1 MTLRLT
7 RLAPVCPDGRAN
19 EEGLDDSSGDF
30 PRRRWFRFRILGRKE
45 EKGDTSY
52 ISLLVF
58 CKKGLPRYFEFS
70 LHVLLLRIQI
80 LGTNAAQKARQVL
93 VPCQINN

>member
-7 RLAPVCPDGRAN
+7 RLAPVLMDGGA
-19 EEGLDDSSGDF
+19 DDSSGDF

-52 ISLLVF
+52 LHFFVGILKEGSSKVF
-58 CKKGLPRYFEFS
+58 
-70 LHVLLLRIQI
+70 
-80 LGTNAAQKARQVL
+80 
-93 VPCQINN
+93 